1 MKPTLLI
8 LAAGMGSRF
17 GGLKQLAPIGPNGET
32 IIEYSIFDAIRAGFG
47 KVVFVIRNHFAEEFK
62 NLIEPKISGKIE
74 IEYVFQEL
82 DKLPEG
88 YKLPEGREKP
98 WGTGHAILMA
108 KDAIKGP
115 FAAINADDFYGYEAY
130 LTMFEFLSTSTNES
144 EYSMVGYLLKNT
156 LSEFGTVSRGVCR
169 ADANGD
175 LVEITETHEIAASG
189 GKIVCRTED
198 GKTGE
203 LDQNLLV
210 SMNFWGFKH
219 NLFIHLENLFISF
232 LNEKIDVPKSEF
244 YIPFAIFDLIQS
256 GTVHAKVLQADNPWF
271 GVTYKED
278 QPHVIEKITGLVRA
292 GVYPEKL
299 WNS

>member
-82 DKLPEG
+82 DKLPAG
-88 YKLPEGREKP
+88 YQLPEGREKP

-108 KDAIKGP
+108 KETIDGP
-115 FAAINADDFYGYEAY
+115 FAVINADDFYGFDAY
-130 LTMFEFLSTSTNES
+130 KTMAAFLETSANDN
-144 EYSMVGYLLKNT
+144 EYSMIGYLLKNT
-156 LSEFGTVSRGVCR
+156 LSEFGTVSRGICK
-169 ADANGD
+169 ADKEGN
-175 LVEITETHEIAASG
+175 LVQITETHEIAAVD

-198 GKTGE
+198 GGTGE
-203 LDQNLLV
+203 LNENILV

-219 NLFIHLENLFISF
+219 NLFSRLENLFISF
-232 LNEKIDVPKSEF
+232 LKEKIDVPKSEF
-244 YIPFAIFDLIQS
+244 YIPFAVFDLIQA
-256 GTVHAKVLQADNPWF
+256 GTIQAKVLQADSPWF

-278 QPHVIEKITGLVRA
+278 QPHVVAKINGLIHA
-292 GVYPEKL
+292 GVYPENL
-299 WNS
+299 WK

>member
-32 IIEYSIFDAIRAGFG
+32 ILEYSIFDAIRAGFG
-47 KVVFVIRNHFAEEFK
+47 KVVFVIRNHFSEEFK

-88 YKLPEGREKP
+88 YTLPEEREKP

-108 KDAIKGP
+108 KEVIDGP
-115 FAAINADDFYGYEAY
+115 FAVINADDFYGFDAY
-130 LTMFEFLSTSTNES
+130 KTMVEFFRTSANEN
-144 EYSMVGYLLKNT
+144 EYSMIGYLLKNT
-156 LSEFGTVSRGVCR
+156 LSEFGAVSRGICK
-169 ADANGD
+169 ADANGN
-175 LVEITETHEIAASG
+175 LVEITETHGIAASG
-189 GKIVCRTED
+189 GKIVCQTGDGRT
-198 GKTGE
+198 GT
-203 LDQNLLV
+203 LDENILV
-210 SMNFWGFKH
+210 SMNFWGFKQ
-219 NLFIHLENLFISF
+219 NLFGYLENLFISF
-232 LNEKIDVPKSEF
+232 LNEKMNVPKSEF
-244 YIPFAIFDLIQS
+244 YIPFAVFDLIQA
-256 GTVHAKVLQADNPWF
+256 GTIQSKVLQADSPWF

-278 QPHVIEKITGLVRA
+278 QPHVIEKITNLVRS

-299 WNS
+299 WK